1 MATAAQPSRFTVT
14 PDVLDRLGAAMKP
27 ITGDDVFNMVRD
39 AKVVLVGES
48 RHAQHAICA
57 STAAAADAARRAAT
71 ARTNFTVRAPG
82 ISQHLAACASG
93 MRAPFARG

>member
-1 MATAAQPSRFTVT
+1 MATAAQPARFNVT

-48 RHAQHAICA
+48 RHALRNLRV
-57 STAAAADAARRAAT
+57 DRR
-71 ARTNFTVRAPG
+71 
-82 ISQHLAACASG
+82 SH
-93 MRAPFARG
+93 